1 MIDLHPQWCGGCEI
15 MNPTFNATFNNYAD
29 ADKRLAFFSI
39 KQELTNFTEG
49 QKLGEKGK
57 LGILDFGSEPKFIFF
72 LVINLY
78 VLLMI

>member
-1 MIDLHPQWCGGCEI
+1 